1 MYGTLNKLIAGAL
14 VKTAV
19 SRMARYL
26 GVLVC
31 AAALS
36 LPAGQV
42 RAQMPFY
49 QASTQELAG
58 WPGTLIRS
66 EPMIGAPDG
75 AQAYRVLYRSTGL
88 QGEPI
93 AVSGVIVVPS
103 GPAPIGGR
111 PIVAWAHPTT
121 GVVPHC
127 APSLA
132 VFVFQQMAGLRQLI
146 EQGAVV
152 AATDY
157 PGLGTAGPHPYLVG
171 DSEARAVID
180 SVRVARTM
188 PGAGGGNS
196 FAVWGHSQGGQAS
209 LFTGLIATS
218 YAPELNLVGVAAAA
232 PATSLV
238 TLMGDDF
245 KSAGG
250 KNLTAMTLWSW
261 SRVFGAPIGKVVLP
275 EAVPTVDRLAD
286 ECIES
291 VFDILARRQTEKP
304 LEQAFLSVPN
314 IATVEPW
321 RTLATRNTPGT
332 LPARIP
338 LFLAQ
343 GTTDNLVLP
352 EVTRDYMQRQ
362 CKAGGKVT
370 MLWLPGVSHGFAAA
384 KSADAAVAWMM
395 DRFAG
400 QPAPS
405 DCGKATASAVSD
417 TGPSAQ

>member
-1 MYGTLNKLIAGAL
+1 MMISGKSGA
-14 VKTAV
+14 VI
-19 SRMARYL
+19 SRMARCL
-26 GVLVC
+26 GALLC
-31 AAALS
+31 AAALA
-36 LPAGQV
+36 LPAGKA
-42 RAQMPFY
+42 RAQTAFY
-49 QASTQELAG
+49 DASTRELAG
-58 WPGTLIRS
+58 PPGSLIRS
-66 EPMIGAPDG
+66 EPMPFAPAG
-75 AQAYRVLYRSTGL
+75 AQAYRVLYRSVGMH
-88 QGEPI
+88 GEPV
-93 AVSGVIVVPS
+93 AVSGVIIVPP
-103 GPAPIGGR
+103 GPAPAGGR

-132 VFVFQQMAGLRQLI
+132 IFVFQQMAGLRQLI

-180 SVRVARTM
+180 SVRAARSL
-188 PGAGGGNS
+188 PGVGDGNS

-209 LFTGLIATS
+209 LYTGLIAKS
-218 YAPELNLVGVAAAA
+218 YAPELRLVGVAAAA

-245 KSAGG
+245 KSVGG

-261 SRVFGAPIGKVVLP
+261 SRVYGAPIAKVVVP
-275 EAVPTVDRLAD
+275 EAMPIVDRLSN

-291 VFDILARRQTEKP
+291 IFDILERQRTEKP
-304 LEQAFLSVPN
+304 LEQTFLSVGN

-321 RTLATRNTPGT
+321 RSLAMHNTPGT
-332 LPARIP
+332 LSPQIP

-343 GTTDNLVLP
+343 GTTDNIVRP
-352 EVTRDYMQRQ
+352 EVTRAYAQQQ
-362 CKAGGKVT
+362 CKAGSKVT
-370 MLWLPGVSHGFAAA
+370 MMWVPGVGHGLVARD
-384 KSADAAVAWMM
+384 SANAAVGWMM

-400 QPAPS
+400 RAVPS
-405 DCGKATASAVSD
+405 DCGKAVATAAPVEASA
-417 TGPSAQ
+417 Q

>member
-1 MYGTLNKLIAGAL
+1 MFDQMKFRM
-14 VKTAV
+14 
-19 SRMARYL
+19 SRLRAIFAAFL
-26 GVLVC
+26 C
-31 AAALS
+31 AAAVV
-36 LPAGQV
+36 LPAGAH
-42 RAQMPFY
+42 AQKPFY
-49 QASTQELAG
+49 HATAQELAG
-58 WPGTLIRS
+58 PPGSLIRS
-66 EPMIGAPDG
+66 EPMMFAPAG
-75 AQAYRVLYRSTGL
+75 AQAYRVLYRSVGMR
-88 QGEPI
+88 GEPI
-93 AVSGVIVVPS
+93 AVSGVIVVPP
-103 GPAPIGGR
+103 GPAPAGGR

-132 VFVFQQMAGLRQLI
+132 IFVFQQMAGLRQLI

-180 SVRVARTM
+180 SVRAARSL
-188 PGAGGGNS
+188 PGVGDGNS

-209 LFTGLIATS
+209 LYTGLIAKT
-218 YAPELNLVGVAAAA
+218 YAPEFRLVGVSAAA

-245 KSAGG
+245 KSSGG

-261 SRVFGAPIGKVVLP
+261 SRVYGAPIDNVVVPAAL
-275 EAVPTVDRLAD
+275 PTVDRLSN

-291 VFDILARRQTEKP
+291 IFDILERRQTEKP
-304 LEQAFLSVPN
+304 LEQQFLSVPN

-321 RTLATRNTPGT
+321 RSLAMRNTPGT
-332 LPARIP
+332 LPPQIP

-343 GTTDNLVLP
+343 GTTDNIVRP
-352 EVTRDYMQRQ
+352 EVTRGYMQRQ
-362 CKAGGKVT
+362 CKAGGKVA
-370 MLWLPGVSHGFAAA
+370 MMWVPNVGHGFVARD
-384 KSADAAVAWMM
+384 SADAAVGWMM

-400 QPAPS
+400 RPAPS
-405 DCGKATASAVSD
+405 DCGKDLATADPAEA
-417 TGPSAQ
+417 SAQ

>member
-1 MYGTLNKLIAGAL
+1 MEQDMNRIFTRLIGAALITFTLGTGAALLLPIGSAHAQTPFYEASAREIAGA
-14 VKTAV
+14 
-19 SRMARYL
+19 
-26 GVLVC
+26 
-31 AAALS
+31 
-36 LPAGQV
+36 
-42 RAQMPFY
+42 
-49 QASTQELAG
+49 
-58 WPGTLIRS
+58 PGTLIRS
-66 EPMIGAPDG
+66 EPMAFAPAG
-75 AQAYRVLYRSTGL
+75 AQAYRVLYRSTGMH
-88 QGEPI
+88 GEPI
-93 AVSGVIVVPS
+93 AVSGVIVVPP
-103 GPAPIGGR
+103 GPAPAEGR

-132 VFVFQQMAGLRQLI
+132 IFVFQQMAGLRQLV

-157 PGLGTAGPHPYLVG
+157 PGLGTPGPHPYLVG

-180 SVRVARTM
+180 SVRAARSL
-188 PGAGGGNS
+188 PGVGDGNS

-209 LFTGLIATS
+209 LYTGLIAKT

-245 KSAGG
+245 KTSGG

-261 SRVFGAPIGKVVLP
+261 ARVYDAPIAKVVVP
-275 EAVPTVDRLAD
+275 EAMPAVDRLAD

-291 VFDILARRQTEKP
+291 IFDIMARRRTEKP
-304 LEQAFLSVPN
+304 LEQNFLSVPN

-321 RTLATRNTPGT
+321 HSLAEHNTPGP
-332 LPARIP
+332 LPSRIP

-343 GTTDNLVLP
+343 GTTDDIVRP
-352 EVTRDYMQRQ
+352 EVTRAYMQRQ

-370 MLWLPGVSHGFAAA
+370 MMWVPGVGHGFVARD
-384 KSADAAVAWMM
+384 SADNAVAWMM

-400 QPAPS
+400 KPAPS
-405 DCGKATASAVSD
+405 DCGRV
-417 TGPSAQ
+417 AQALAQ

>member
-1 MYGTLNKLIAGAL
+1 MMISGKSRA
-14 VKTAV
+14 VV

-26 GVLVC
+26 GALLC

-36 LPAGQV
+36 LPAGKV
-42 RAQMPFY
+42 RAQTAFY
-49 QASTQELAG
+49 HATAQELAG
-58 WPGTLIRS
+58 PPGSLIRS
-66 EPMIGAPDG
+66 EPMLFAPAG
-75 AQAYRVLYRSTGL
+75 AQAYRVLYRSVGMH
-88 QGEPI
+88 GEPI
-93 AVSGVIVVPS
+93 AVSGVIVVPP
-103 GPAPIGGR
+103 GPAPAGGR

-132 VFVFQQMAGLRQLI
+132 IFVFQQMAGLRELI
-146 EQGAVV
+146 EQSAVV

-180 SVRVARTM
+180 SVRAARSL
-188 PGAGGGNS
+188 PGVGDGNS

-209 LFTGLIATS
+209 LYTGLIAKT
-218 YAPELNLVGVAAAA
+218 YAPELRLVGVAAAA

-245 KSAGG
+245 KSVGG

-261 SRVFGAPIGKVVLP
+261 SRVYGAPIDKVVVP
-275 EAVPTVDRLAD
+275 EAMPTVDRLSN

-291 VFDILARRQTEKP
+291 IFDILERQRTEKP
-304 LEQAFLSVPN
+304 LEQNFLSVGN

-321 RTLATRNTPGT
+321 RSLAMHNTPGA
-332 LPARIP
+332 LSPQIP

-343 GTTDNLVLP
+343 GTKDNIVRP
-352 EVTRDYMQRQ
+352 EVTRAYMQRQ
-362 CKAGGKVT
+362 CKTGSKVT
-370 MLWLPGVSHGFAAA
+370 MMWVPGVGHGLVARD
-384 KSADAAVAWMM
+384 SANAAVGWIM
-395 DRFAG
+395 DRFEGRA
-400 QPAPS
+400 APS
-405 DCGKATASAVSD
+405 DCGKAVATAAPVEASV
-417 TGPSAQ
+417 Q

>member
-1 MYGTLNKLIAGAL
+1 MKISAKSLARAPRLARWLGAL
-14 VKTAV
+14 LGAAMLTLSIAKAEAQTA
-19 SRMARYL
+19 
-26 GVLVC
+26 
-31 AAALS
+31 
-36 LPAGQV
+36 
-42 RAQMPFY
+42 FY
-49 QASTQELAG
+49 EASAQELVG
-58 WPGTLIRS
+58 PPGSMIRS
-66 EPMIGAPDG
+66 EPMLFAPAG
-75 AQAYRVLYRSTGL
+75 AQAYRVLYRSVGMH
-88 QGEPI
+88 GEPI
-93 AVSGVIVVPS
+93 AVSGVVVVPP
-103 GPAPIGGR
+103 GPAPAGGR

-132 VFVFQQMAGLRQLI
+132 IFVFQQMAGLRQLI

-180 SVRVARTM
+180 SVRAARSL
-188 PGAGGGNS
+188 PGVGDGNS

-209 LFTGLIATS
+209 LYTGLIARTYS
-218 YAPELNLVGVAAAA
+218 PELRLVGVAAAA

-245 KSAGG
+245 KSSGG

-261 SRVFGAPIGKVVLP
+261 SRVYGAPIDKVVLP
-275 EAVPTVDRLAD
+275 EAIPTVDRLSN

-291 VFDILARRQTEKP
+291 IFDILERRQTEKP
-304 LEQAFLSVPN
+304 LEQSFLSVPN

-321 RTLATRNTPGT
+321 RSLAIRNTPGA
-332 LPARIP
+332 LSPQIP

-343 GTTDNLVLP
+343 GTTDNIVRP
-352 EVTRDYMQRQ
+352 DVTRAYMQRQ

-370 MLWLPGVSHGFAAA
+370 MKWVPGVGHGFVARD
-384 KSADAAVAWMM
+384 SADAAVGWMM

-400 QPAPS
+400 QPVPN
-405 DCGKATASAVSD
+405 DCGKPVPAIMPAEASA
-417 TGPSAQ
+417 Q

>member
-1 MYGTLNKLIAGAL
+1 MTASILSSTGKLHLVRCLAAILCVATLSFRVGDAGAQ
-14 VKTAV
+14 T
-19 SRMARYL
+19 
-26 GVLVC
+26 
-31 AAALS
+31 
-36 LPAGQV
+36 
-42 RAQMPFY
+42 PFY
-49 QASTQELAG
+49 RAAPQELAG
-58 WPGTLIRS
+58 PPGSLVRS
-66 EPMIGAPDG
+66 EPMLFAPAG
-75 AQAYRVLYRSTGL
+75 AQAYRVLYRSVGM

-93 AVSGVIVVPS
+93 VVSGVIVVPP
-103 GPAPIGGR
+103 GPAPAGGR

-132 VFVFQQMAGLRQLI
+132 IFVFQQMAGLRRLI

-180 SVRVARTM
+180 SVRAARSL
-188 PGAGGGNS
+188 PGVGDGNS

-209 LFTGLIATS
+209 LYTGLIAKT
-218 YAPELNLVGVAAAA
+218 YAPELRLVGVSAAA

-245 KSAGG
+245 KSSGG

-261 SRVFGAPIGKVVLP
+261 SRVYGAPIDKVVVP
-275 EAVPTVDRLAD
+275 EAMPTVDRLSN

-291 VFDILARRQTEKP
+291 IFDILERRQTEKP
-304 LEQAFLSVPN
+304 LEQQFLSVPN

-321 RTLATRNTPGT
+321 RSLAVRNTPGT
-332 LPARIP
+332 LPPQIP

-343 GTTDNLVLP
+343 GNTDTIVRP
-352 EVTRDYMQRQ
+352 EVTRAYMQRQ
-362 CKAGGKVT
+362 CKAGGKVA
-370 MLWLPGVSHGFAAA
+370 MKWVPNVGHGFVARD
-384 KSADAAVAWMM
+384 SADAAVAWMM

-400 QPAPS
+400 RPAPS
-405 DCGKATASAVSD
+405 DCGKNVATSD
-417 TGPSAQ
+417 PAEAMAQ

>member
-1 MYGTLNKLIAGAL
+1 MTGLIMKIARPIAAASRAACYLGALLCAALVLPVGSAHAQTPFYEASAREIAGA
-14 VKTAV
+14 
-19 SRMARYL
+19 
-26 GVLVC
+26 
-31 AAALS
+31 
-36 LPAGQV
+36 
-42 RAQMPFY
+42 
-49 QASTQELAG
+49 
-58 WPGTLIRS
+58 PGTLIRS
-66 EPMIGAPDG
+66 EPMAFAPAG
-75 AQAYRVLYRSTGL
+75 AQAYRVLYRSTGMH
-88 QGEPI
+88 GEPI
-93 AVSGVIVVPS
+93 AVSGVIIVPP
-103 GPAPIGGR
+103 GPAPAEGR

-132 VFVFQQMAGLRQLI
+132 IFVFQQMAGLRQLI

-157 PGLGTAGPHPYLVG
+157 PGLGTPAPHPYLVG

-180 SVRVARTM
+180 SVRAARSL
-188 PGAGGGNS
+188 PNVGSGNS

-209 LFTGLIATS
+209 LYTGLIAKT

-245 KSAGG
+245 KTSGG

-261 SRVFGAPIGKVVLP
+261 ARVYDAPIAKVVVP
-275 EAVPTVDRLAD
+275 EAMPTVDRLAD

-291 VFDILARRQTEKP
+291 IFDILARRRTEKP
-304 LEQAFLSVPN
+304 LEQNFLSVPN

-321 RTLATRNTPGT
+321 HSLAAHNTPGP
-332 LPARIP
+332 LPSRMP

-343 GTTDNLVLP
+343 GTADEIVRP
-352 EVTRDYMQRQ
+352 DVTRAYMQRQ
-362 CKAGGKVT
+362 CKAGGKVS
-370 MLWLPGVSHGFAAA
+370 MMWVPGVGHGFVARD
-384 KSADAAVAWMM
+384 SADNAVAWMM

-400 QPAPS
+400 KPAPS
-405 DCGKATASAVSD
+405 DCGRVTQASA
-417 TGPSAQ
+417 Q

>member
-1 MYGTLNKLIAGAL
+1 MFRNSMRCLAVVLCLATLLFRASDAGAQ
-14 VKTAV
+14 T
-19 SRMARYL
+19 
-26 GVLVC
+26 
-31 AAALS
+31 
-36 LPAGQV
+36 
-42 RAQMPFY
+42 PFY
-49 QASTQELAG
+49 RATSQELVG
-58 WPGTLIRS
+58 PPGSLIRS
-66 EPMIGAPDG
+66 EPMMFAPAG
-75 AQAYRVLYRSTGL
+75 AQAYRVLYRSVGM

-93 AVSGVIVVPS
+93 AVSSVIVVPP
-103 GPAPIGGR
+103 GPAPAGGR

-132 VFVFQQMAGLRQLI
+132 IFVFQQMAGLRQLI

-157 PGLGTAGPHPYLVG
+157 PGLGTEGPHPYLVG

-180 SVRVARTM
+180 SVRAARSL
-188 PGAGGGNS
+188 PDVGDGNS

-209 LFTGLIATS
+209 LYTGLIAKT
-218 YAPELNLVGVAAAA
+218 YAPELRLVGVAAAA

-261 SRVFGAPIGKVVLP
+261 SRVYGAPIDKVVLP
-275 EAVPTVDRLAD
+275 EAMPTVDRLSN

-291 VFDILARRQTEKP
+291 IFDILERRQTEKP
-304 LEQAFLSVPN
+304 LEQQFLSVPS
-314 IATVEPW
+314 IAAVQPW
-321 RTLATRNTPGT
+321 RSLAMRNTPGA
-332 LPARIP
+332 LPPQIP

-343 GTTDNLVLP
+343 GTADNIVRP
-352 EVTRDYMQRQ
+352 EVTRGYMQRQ
-362 CKAGGKVT
+362 CKAGSKVS
-370 MLWLPGVSHGFAAA
+370 MMWVSGVGHGFVARD
-384 KSADAAVAWMM
+384 SADAAVAWMM

-400 QPAPS
+400 RPAPS
-405 DCGKATASAVSD
+405 DCGRSVADAA
-417 TGPSAQ
+417 PAELAQ